1 MDSRNSENRGT
12 GQMARPKA
20 TRQDKVAGLA
30 ERAGKPDRLRR
41 EIDNGAVKEAR
52 AYVKG
57 WSPQVQTRTQA
68 QYEKLTDRLQ
78 ATGKTPEQ
86 AAGTK
91 AAYYAYRAAAVHEAR
106 SELKEALTARDKA
119 ARTQDAAGRETAED
133 RIRNAVAVLEH
144 YKPGERDKVRD
155 KQRKWDYT
163 GPEKSERSNGKREAV
178 GKRDAGWRDRVWEQ
192 VREKDKDAVA
202 VLALSGARPAE
213 LNKGVAVTRTKDG
226 LRFDISGAK
235 VDDRTGRGQEKRS
248 VSVTKEA
255 AEKSPEG
262 RHLLTELRRTGDTR
276 TVTPDGSTDALS
288 RRLGRAGE
296 RAGEQHVSA
305 YDYRHAFADRAKA
318 DGADKGELARALGHR
333 AEESQAAYGGAGGG
347 GSGGGFSR
355 ATASRSVR

>member
-1 MDSRNSENRGT
+1 MIWRGSVSKDKSGKSESRGGIREKLAEKRAEHSGRDRQKTEALRERIKSRMDSRNSENRGT

-133 RIRNAVAVLEH
+133 RIRN
-144 YKPGERDKVRD
+144 
-155 KQRKWDYT
+155 
-163 GPEKSERSNGKREAV
+163 
-178 GKRDAGWRDRVWEQ
+178 
-192 VREKDKDAVA
+192 AVA